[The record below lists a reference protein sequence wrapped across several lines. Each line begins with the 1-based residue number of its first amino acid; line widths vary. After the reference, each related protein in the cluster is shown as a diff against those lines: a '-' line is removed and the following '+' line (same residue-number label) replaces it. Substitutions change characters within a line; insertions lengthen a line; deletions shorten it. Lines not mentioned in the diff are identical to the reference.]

1 MREIHDFL
9 FEEATEGMT
18 AEEVL
23 NYYRNLYHAEPQST
37 EHGVVAKALNDILP
51 RMILPPCKAGDT
63 VYWLNFYNHLML
75 YRDKYYE
82 AEVVRIVV
90 TRFGVSCVIRVRGE
104 HTTYEIPNVE
114 FGKTVFLTRE
124 EAEQALKGEHHAEI
138 H

>member
-37 EHGVVAKALNDILP
+37 EHGIVAKALNDILP
-51 RMILPPCKAGDT
+51 RMILPPCKVGDI
-63 VYWLNFYNHLML
+63 VYFPMETNGECEPYIDVGQVFNIAIDKRLTMWISVRYESGL
-75 YRDKYYE
+75 KYY
-82 AEVVRIVV
+82 
-90 TRFGVSCVIRVRGE
+90 
-104 HTTYEIPNVE
+104 HTSDD
-114 FGKTVFLTRE
+114 FGKTVFLASE
-124 EAEQALKGEHHAEI
+124 EAEQALTGEHHAEI

>member
-1 MREIHDFL
+1 MREVHDYL
-9 FEEATEGMT
+9 FETAVEGMT

-37 EHGVVAKALNDILP
+37 EHGIVAKALNDILP

-104 HTTYEIPNVE
+104 HATYEIPDVE
-114 FGKTVFLTRE
+114 FGKNVFLTRE
-124 EAEQALKGEHHAEI
+124 EAERALKGEHHAEI

>member
-1 MREIHDFL
+1 MRDRLIKLLLNSDPLHERDLDDDLVDGEI
-9 FEEATEGMT
+9 EAI
-18 AEEVL
+18 ADHL
-23 NYYRNLYHAEPQST
+23 LAN
-37 EHGVVAKALNDILP
+37 GVIV
-51 RMILPPCKAGDT
+51 PPCKVGDT

-104 HTTYEIPNVE
+104 HATYEIPDVE
-114 FGKTVFLTRE
+114 FGKNVFLTRE
-124 EAEQALKGEHHAEI
+124 EAEQALKGEKHAEI

>member
-1 MREIHDFL
+1 MCDRLIELIQQAD
-9 FEEATEGMT
+9 AICSGRKQCEGC
-18 AEEVL
+18 AGFGKGADCVDHHIADHL
-23 NYYRNLYHAEPQST
+23 LAN
-37 EHGVVAKALNDILP
+37 GVIV
-51 RMILPPCKAGDT
+51 PPCKVGDT

-114 FGKTVFLTRE
+114 FGKSVFLTRE
-124 EAEQALKGEHHAEI
+124 EAEQAMKGENHAKI

>member
-1 MREIHDFL
+1 MLDRLIELLKQADDKCDYTSCGDCSRF
-9 FEEATEGMT
+9 
-18 AEEVL
+18 
-23 NYYRNLYHAEPQST
+23 ST
-37 EHGVVAKALNDILP
+37 EHDCFIGLTADHLIENGVIV
-51 RMILPPCKAGDT
+51 PPCKVGDT

-104 HTTYEIPNVE
+104 NATYEIPYVE
-114 FGKTVFLTRE
+114 FGKNVFLTRE
-124 EAEQALKGEHHAEI
+124 EAEQAMKGENHAEI

>member
-1 MREIHDFL
+1 MREVHDYL
-9 FEEATEGMT
+9 FETAVEGMT

-37 EHGVVAKALNDILP
+37 EHGIVAKALNDILP
-51 RMILPPCKAGDT
+51 IMILPPCKVGDT

-104 HTTYEIPNVE
+104 HATYEIPYVE
-114 FGKTVFLTRE
+114 FGKNVFLTRE
-124 EAEQALKGEHHAEI
+124 EAERALKGEHNAEI

>member
-1 MREIHDFL
+1 MRDRLIEILKKFCTDDCKITHQCGYCDFGDL
-9 FEEATEGMT
+9 TVCPSAV
-18 AEEVL
+18 ADHL
-23 NYYRNLYHAEPQST
+23 LAN
-37 EHGVVAKALNDILP
+37 GVIV
-51 RMILPPCKAGDT
+51 PPCKAGDT

-104 HTTYEIPNVE
+104 HATYEIPDVE
-114 FGKTVFLTRE
+114 FGKNVFLTRE
-124 EAEQALKGEHHAEI
+124 EAERALKGEHHAEI